1 MNKKIWNCSYC
12 GTKGININ
20 NNSMCLVTSILSTN
34 IYQTSLHTRLGLR
47 FLLDTDEPNTIF
59 KECIVYLEDQ
69 TGMQITV
76 QNKTC
81 PVNIGQNMTTTIK

>member
-1 MNKKIWNCSYC
+1 
-12 GTKGININ
+12 
-20 NNSMCLVTSILSTN
+20 MCLVTSILSTN

-81 PVNIGQNMTTTIK
+81 PVNIGQNMTTTIKWHKDEAIGELSW